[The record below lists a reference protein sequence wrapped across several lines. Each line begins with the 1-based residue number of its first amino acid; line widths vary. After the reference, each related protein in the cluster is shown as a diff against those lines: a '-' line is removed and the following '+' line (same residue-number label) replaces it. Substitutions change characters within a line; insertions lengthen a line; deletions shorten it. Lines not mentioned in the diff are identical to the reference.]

1 MYLKFWGTRGSI
13 PAPGKETIKY
23 GGNTSCIE
31 IRTDNILLIIDAG
44 SGIRELGN
52 FLLKEFKR
60 ESITGHI
67 FLSHTHWDH
76 IQGIPFFTPA
86 YIPDNKFTLYGP
98 RGTDLGI
105 ENVVKQQLERDFFPV
120 PFSKMKSSMNF
131 VELEKGL
138 VVGGAEIKHY
148 VVNHPGVSYGYR
160 ITLNG
165 KVIVYTGD
173 NEPKFQKVKK
183 VVDNDEIIDVVTE
196 TDSGLVEFVRDADVV
211 IGDSQ
216 YTPKEYKNSRAGW
229 GHSSYLDV
237 INLAVKGN
245 AKQLVLF
252 HHDPTHSDDFIDG
265 IVRSARDILKEKNS
279 DIVCEGAKEGMV
291 IEF

>member
-13 PAPGKETIKY
+13 PVPGKETTKY

-31 IRTDNILLIIDAG
+31 IRTDNLLLIIDAG

-52 FLLKEFKR
+52 ALLKEFKR

-76 IQGIPFFTPA
+76 IQGLPFFIPA
-86 YIPDNKFTLYGP
+86 YIPNNKFTLYGP
-98 RGTDLGI
+98 HETELGM
-105 ENVVKQQLERDFFPV
+105 ENVIKRQMERDFFPV
-120 PFSKMKSSMNF
+120 PFSEMKSSINF
-131 VELEKGL
+131 IELEKSL
-138 VVGGAEIKHY
+138 MVGEAEIEHY
-148 VVNHPGVSYGYR
+148 VVNHPGVTYAYR

-165 KVIVYTGD
+165 KVIVYTAD
-173 NEPKFQKVKK
+173 NEPRFKK
-183 VVDNDEIIDVVTE
+183 VVNNDEVIDILTE
-196 TDSGLVEFVRDADVV
+196 IDDGLVEFARDADVV

-216 YTPKEYKNSRAGW
+216 YTPEEYKNSRAGW
-229 GHSSYLDV
+229 GHSSYLDT
-237 INLAVKGN
+237 INLAIKGN

-252 HHDPTHSDDFIDG
+252 HHDPTHPDDFVDKI
-265 IVRSARDILKEKNS
+265 ISSARNILEERKSN
-279 DIVCEGAKEGMV
+279 IICEGAREGMV